1 MSSHRTTGEL
11 QDLFAQGFLDTR
23 SKPSRRNPNENEPA
37 YKVGVSVARTYLKM
51 SEADAFRMFKSCLNA
66 TLDLPKD
73 EPEHEQNQVTP

>member
-51 SEADAFRMFKSCLNA
+51 SEADAFRMFKSFLNA
-66 TLDLPKD
+66 SLPKD

>member
-1 MSSHRTTGEL
+1 LSSHRTTGEL

-51 SEADAFRMFKSCLNA
+51 SEADAFRMFKSFLNA
-66 TLDLPKD
+66 SLPKD